1 MIKMVNYSTISIP
14 VTIKKLLEKAKGEE
28 DWGEFILK
36 LFIEAKRLKGEKAFK
51 ELSETLTEEELE
63 AILKSSKTF
72 REGVTLR

>member
-1 MIKMVNYSTISIP
+1 MVNYSTISIP
-14 VTIKKLLEKAKGEE
+14 ITIKKLLEKAKGEE

>member
-1 MIKMVNYSTISIP
+1 MVNYSTISIP

-36 LFIEAKRLKGEKAFK
+36 LYIEAKRLKGEKAFK
-51 ELSETLTEEELE
+51 ELSEALTEEELE

-72 REGVTLR
+72 REGFTLR

>member
-1 MIKMVNYSTISIP
+1 MVNYSTISIP